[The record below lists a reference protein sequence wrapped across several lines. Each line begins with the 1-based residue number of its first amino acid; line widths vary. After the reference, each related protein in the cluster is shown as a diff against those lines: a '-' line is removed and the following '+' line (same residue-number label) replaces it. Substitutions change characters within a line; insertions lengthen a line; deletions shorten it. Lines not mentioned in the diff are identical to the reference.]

1 MSLIHQIEKY
11 YADIHQIKN
20 RQDIDTLSHSSVGLS
35 LMIASYAHKE
45 QYRKNGEPYILHPL
59 RIMEHY
65 KDLIGLTN
73 NQENFDINVLE
84 KCNLP
89 FKGVMELCLL
99 HDVVED
105 TNLSIADIQNI
116 FKIKGLENYFELYIK
131 NELQLLTHQK
141 DVDYETYISKILT
154 NRVASL
160 VKALDMYNNTNYLT
174 LGQID
179 EESLKKIQVYQ
190 KYFLLLCLEH
200 KFNLSFAK
208 YNEYRKEKGWI

>member
-73 NQENFDINVLE
+73 KQENFDINVLE
-84 KCNLP
+84 QCNLP

-105 TNLSIADIQNI
+105 TNLSLADIQNI
-116 FKIKGLENYFELYIK
+116 FNIKGLENYFQLYIK
-131 NELQLLTHQK
+131 DGLQLLTHQK
-141 DVDYETYISKILT
+141 DVDYDTYISRILT
-154 NRVASL
+154 NRLASL
-160 VKALDMYNNTNYLT
+160 VKVLDMYNNTNYLT
-174 LGQID
+174 LGKID

-208 YNEYRKEKGWI
+208 YNEYRKVKGWI